1 MGKPMN
7 IEAKKYGE
15 KIAPGGAPPG
25 AIFHTILEAS
35 FPLFPN
41 IIFPNIKII
50 A

>member
-15 KIAPGGAPPG
+15 K
-25 AIFHTILEAS
+25 IFHTILEAS